1 MPKISFAVEKVT
13 HETTGQELD
22 AIVKTTTTEFV
33 DRAPEVQK
41 ETWTTIID
49 LDRLF
54 DCCVKKW
61 GSNWNLEKV
70 MAAVSDSEIE

>member
-1 MPKISFAVEKVT
+1 MPKISFAVEKVN

-22 AIVKTTTTEFV
+22 AIVKTTVTEV
-33 DRAPEVQK
+33 EGAATKIEK

-54 DCCVKKW
+54 DKCVKKW
-61 GSNWNLEKV
+61 GSNWNLEKL
-70 MAAVSDSEIE
+70 MAAIDDSEIE